1 MTMLLTLAVVW
12 HSEHYVEACVP
23 NTTLSAWRAQSNLTF
38 PVTANLGTATVFPSP
53 NKERKI

>member
-1 MTMLLTLAVVW
+1 MLLTVAVVW